1 VKSRTRA
8 ITFRLGEEEYQELVG
23 AVSTCGARSISD
35 FSRAAVLN
43 KISAEQL
50 SRFFE
55 EDAGALAV
63 RLEAF
68 DSKLRDVRRHIRHLV
83 SSRGKGVSD

>member
-1 VKSRTRA
+1 
-8 ITFRLGEEEYQELVG
+8 LGEEEYKELVG

-43 KISAEQL
+43 KISTEQL

-55 EDAGALAV
+55 EDAEALAG
-63 RLEAF
+63 RLESF
-68 DSKLRDVRRHIRHLV
+68 DSKLREISRRVRQLV
-83 SSRGKGVSD
+83 SSTLVSGQGKRVS